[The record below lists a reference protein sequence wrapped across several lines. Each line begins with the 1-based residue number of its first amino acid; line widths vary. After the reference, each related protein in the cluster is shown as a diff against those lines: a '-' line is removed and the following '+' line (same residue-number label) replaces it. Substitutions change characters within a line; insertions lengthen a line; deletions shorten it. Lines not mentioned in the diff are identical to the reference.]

1 MNPYA
6 DGFKVPKTNFGSIR
20 LIPLKLVDTILKPT
34 NFEIDPPTRGGVE
47 RKDVLH
53 SKNQFLLRS
62 KNQFLFCRIR
72 YRVLHDIVQYRM
84 CFNRNRKINERSTH
98 ELKSIVLERFF
109 LASVF
114 AMSCLYV
121 RESLMI

>member
-1 MNPYA
+1 ME
-6 DGFKVPKTNFGSIR
+6 
-20 LIPLKLVDTILKPT
+20 TILKPT
-34 NFEIDPPTRGGVE
+34 NFEIDPPTRGGGGWAQGCVTL
-47 RKDVLH
+47 KKPIFVAVKKPI
-53 SKNQFLLRS
+53 SLLP
-62 KNQFLFCRIR
+62 RIR